1 MRNKIWPCARITC
14 MAAAA
19 LGLVSVAT
27 AQTQTSDCDESCLKG
42 VMDTYLQALAR
53 HDVSSLPLAKKPR
66 FTENGAELE
75 LGKDGLWVTFN
86 SYGSYRHDVFDTSTG
101 GVATYV
107 NLMEN
112 HEVSFPDLLA
122 VRLKVA
128 GRKITEIET
137 VVYRHAASAMNLPP
151 KDPGWM
157 QIMERVEPAQ
167 SRLSREELKKGALGY
182 MRSVAFHNAGLA
194 PYAESC
200 IRLENG
206 NVTAYG
212 PNDTPPVPVGRQP
225 TDVAGEAPR
234 PNMLGI
240 GCGKQLEYMEYSFIT
255 GFEDAHFPIID
266 EKRQLVFATFD
277 FMRRGNVESW
287 SYQGHRFA
295 MPESMRMP
303 NEILNTEIFKF
314 VDGKISRVEA
324 VFQGPQ
330 AYKRGTGWPGGTKP
344 ESRPDEVT
352 TSATR
357 TP

>member
-1 MRNKIWPCARITC
+1 MNKKNRCNASG
-14 MAAAA
+14 AYLAVAA
-19 LGLVSVAT
+19 LGLLAVGT
-27 AQTQTSDCDESCLKG
+27 ARAQAADCDEGCLKN
-42 VMDTYLQALAR
+42 VMDAYLQGLAR
-53 HDVSSLPLAKKPR
+53 HDASSLPLAKR
-66 FTENGAELE
+66 FRYTENGAELD

-86 SYGSYRHDVFDTSTG
+86 AYGTYRHDVFDPSTG

-107 NLMEN
+107 NLTEN
-112 HEVSFPDLLA
+112 HEVPFPDLLA
-122 VRLKVA
+122 VRLKVVR
-128 GRKITEIET
+128 GKITEIET

-157 QIMERVEPAQ
+157 QTMERVEPAQ
-167 SRLSREELKKGALGY
+167 SRLSREELRKGALGY
-182 MRSVAFHNAGLA
+182 MRSVAFHDASLA

-212 PNDTPPVPVGRQP
+212 PNDTPPVPIGRQP

-255 GFEDAHFPIID
+255 GYEDAHFPIID

-277 FMRRGNVESW
+277 FMRRGNVEGW
-287 SYQGHRFA
+287 TYQGHRFA
-295 MPESMRMP
+295 MPEGMRMP

-344 ESRPDEVT
+344 ESRPDEVR
-352 TSATR
+352 SR
-357 TP
+357 